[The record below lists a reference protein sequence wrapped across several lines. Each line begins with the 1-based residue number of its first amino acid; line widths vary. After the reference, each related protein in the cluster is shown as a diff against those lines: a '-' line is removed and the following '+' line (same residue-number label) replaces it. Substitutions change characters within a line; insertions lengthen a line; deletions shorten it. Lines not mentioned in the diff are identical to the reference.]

1 MYHKILVPYDGS
13 RPSVN
18 ALKKAIELADMVGRN
33 AEITVLYVME
43 KILLP
48 PLSPERMR
56 SSRSGEVIDRDQI
69 LKEIYY
75 DQKKSAT
82 EMLEKAT
89 QSIKSRNVRAHP
101 RVMYG
106 SAPEEIVR
114 YARKAGSDL
123 IVIGNVGLSGISR
136 LKALGSV
143 SRSVSECAPCPVLIV
158 H

>member
-1 MYHKILVPYDGS
+1 MFHKILVPYDGS
-13 RPSVN
+13 KPSVD
-18 ALKKAIELADMVGRN
+18 ALKQAVELAQMVGKN
-33 AEITVLYVME
+33 VEITVLYVME

-82 EMLEKAT
+82 EMLEKAI
-89 QSIKSRNVRAHP
+89 QSIRSHNVRAHL

-114 YARKAGSDL
+114 YATKARSDL
-123 IVIGNVGLSGISR
+123 IVIGNVGLSGISK

-143 SRSVSECAPCPVLIV
+143 SRSVSEGAPCPVLIV

>member
-13 RPSVN
+13 RPSIK
-18 ALKKAIELADMVGRN
+18 ALKHAIKLAEIVGKN

-43 KILLP
+43 KVLLP
-48 PLSPERMR
+48 PLSEPRMR
-56 SSRSGEVIDRDQI
+56 SRKSGEVIEREQI

-89 QSIKSRNVRAHP
+89 RSIRDSDIRTHLKVL
-101 RVMYG
+101 YG
-106 SAPEEIVR
+106 SAPEEIVQ
-114 YARKAGSDL
+114 YATLDGTDL
-123 IVIGNVGLSGISR
+123 IILGNTGLSGISK

-143 SRSVSECAPCPVLIV
+143 SRCVSECAPCPVLIMR
-158 H
+158 